1 MVSAFQI
8 KAEEAGAFNIDEEF
22 FPADLTF
29 DDIVPVDTI
38 GIIQIQIATDQT
50 SILEVTLNGTTFVSL
65 NNAVGINGLATFT
78 MAVQSDTLL
87 NFRNSDV
94 AGLAVSIVVGI

>member
-29 DDIVPVDTI
+29 EEVPDGTI

-50 SILEVTLNGTTFVSL
+50 SVLEVTLNGTTFVNL

-78 MAVQSDTLL
+78 MAVTNTTLL

-94 AGLAVSIVVGI
+94 VGLAVSIVVGI

>member
-8 KAEEAGAFNIDEEF
+8 KADVAGAFNIDEEF
-22 FPADLTF
+22 FPSDLTF
-29 DDIVPVDTI
+29 DDIVPVDAI

-50 SILEVTLNGTTFVSL
+50 SVLEVTLNGTTFVAL
-65 NNAVGINGLATFT
+65 NNGVGIDGLATFT
-78 MAVQSDTLL
+78 MAVHSDTLL

>member
-1 MVSAFQI
+1 MVSAFEI
-8 KAEEAGAFNIDEEF
+8 KAEESGAFNIDEEF
-22 FPADLTF
+22 FPQDLAF
-29 DDIVPVDTI
+29 DDKVPPGTM

-50 SILEVTLNGTTFVSL
+50 SVLQITLNGTNYFNL